1 MGACPAPNL
10 SFSGAT
16 RPAPPIPGASP
27 APNPG
32 VLFPRR
38 KSTQKGAGETPDPL
52 LLFNRTLSNLDG
64 ALPLNQRIL
73 RGSDLW
79 RTARPASPDG
89 LLKGQM
95 NLFVSLTAKC
105 LSSRGPTGEVRQP
118 PHRLRG
124 ASGKKE
130 FQWLRSALL
139 QASDWAKRGPGCPR
153 RRFHP
158 PAGGRLRGQPPHSG
172 GS

>member
-1 MGACPAPNL
+1 MPAGPFFGGLPGPKGLMRPLAGRAGTQQGGTLLHPKPAGFCPQP
-10 SFSGAT
+10 SGGY
-16 RPAPPIPGASP
+16 PPPG
-27 APNPG
+27 PG

-52 LLFNRTLSNLDG
+52 LLSNRTLSNLDG
-64 ALPLNQRIL
+64 TLPLNQRIL

-79 RTARPASPDG
+79 RVSYPASPDG

-95 NLFVSLTAKC
+95 NLFVLHDKKD
-105 LSSRGPTGEVRQP
+105 LSSRGPYPSGHRPGEVRQP

-130 FQWLRSALL
+130 FQW
-139 QASDWAKRGPGCPR
+139 
-153 RRFHP
+153 
-158 PAGGRLRGQPPHSG
+158 
-172 GS
+172 